1 MKGVQEEMVE
11 PRARSFN
18 NDRWLTDSRVYN
30 LIWLGRW
37 LERAENVARVI
48 NTFAKT
54 AMDNG
59 DDVHALGASLVNA
72 ARIRGIHIDVPDHS
86 LSMLLKYHEPSSIY
100 HSMTTAR
107 NNATQVGTVE
117 LIRAITG
124 VLADLDELK
133 LPLETTEETYRVSS
147 GILEGLTGVYGVIE
161 TNWYHR
167 ESLSEEEVYRRFVQ
181 QQQQQQ

>member
-1 MKGVQEEMVE
+1 MME

-18 NDRWLTDSRVYN
+18 TDRWLTDSRVYN

-48 NTFAKT
+48 STFAT
-54 AMDNG
+54 AAMDNG
-59 DDVHALGASLVNA
+59 DDVHALSASLVNA
-72 ARIRGIHIDVPDHS
+72 ARVRGIHIDEPDHS

-117 LIRAITG
+117 LIRAISA
-124 VLADLDELK
+124 VLVEMDEVK
-133 LPLETTEETYRVSS
+133 LPLETTEDVLRATS
-147 GILEGLTGVYGVIE
+147 GILEGLQRVYAVIE
-161 TNWYHR
+161 ANWYHK
-167 ESLSEEEVYRRFVQ
+167 ESLSEEEMYRRFVQ
-181 QQQQQQ
+181 Q